1 MREKHMPNPLTWVQ
15 ISWALAGLALLTA
28 ALHVYNVPDN
38 RLTSVASHLG
48 VAMLLAGCINLV
60 VYYFQKDKIHGSHW
74 LLADGMTSLLLSIF
88 PLLNQMILP
97 AVIPFF
103 FGIWELFSGI
113 IKFVEA
119 TELHEEKIRG
129 WRWFLLIGMFELVS
143 GIGSMVKPIDDYVG
157 MNHVISIIL
166 LVQSFGYI
174 FKMLIYHNLAGTGSM
189 SWLHRKHRHS
199 SK

>member
-1 MREKHMPNPLTWVQ
+1 MQEKNGANPFTWVQ
-15 ISWALAGLALLTA
+15 ICWAAAGLALLAA
-28 ALHVYNVPDN
+28 ALHVFNVPDN
-38 RLTSVASHLG
+38 RLVTVAEHLG
-48 VAMLLAGCINLV
+48 FAMLFAGCINLV

-74 LLADGMTSLLLSIF
+74 LLADGMTSVLLSVF

-119 TELHEEKIRG
+119 TELHEEKIRC
-129 WRWFLLIGMFELVS
+129 WRWFLLIGLIELLS
-143 GIGSMVKPIDDYVG
+143 GIGSMLEPVDEYVG
-157 MNHVISIIL
+157 MNHVIAIIL

>member
-1 MREKHMPNPLTWVQ
+1 MQEKHTAHPFTWVQ
-15 ISWALAGLALLTA
+15 ICWSAAGLALLAA
-28 ALHVYNVPDN
+28 ALHVFNVPDN
-38 RLTSVASHLG
+38 RLVSVASHLG
-48 VAMLLAGCINLV
+48 LAMLFAGCINLV

-74 LLADGMTSLLLSIF
+74 LLADGMTSLLLSVF

-129 WRWFLLIGMFELVS
+129 WRWFLLIGVIELLS
-143 GIGSMVKPIDDYVG
+143 GIGSMLEPVDEYVG
-157 MNHVISIIL
+157 MNHVIAIIL

-199 SK
+199 AK